1 MRLENI
7 ENLLSFRRNHDKII
21 KTREKDTARLCCWD
35 LQHHWKLEPRSHR
48 DSPFVSIFSIWSIL
62 DSFKIFKHCQ
72 DIATILAQWLLDP
85 SRKFTEST
93 EKYLWRASWGYWLSS
108 NCCCKCTLN
117 SSKQT
122 IAQAA
127 SIVFDD
133 NDLIFST
140 NLGGSAP
147 AKESILGHTP
157 RIYSRTVGQI
167 IPITPV
173 FFKIF

>member
-72 DIATILAQWLLDP
+72 DIATIP
-85 SRKFTEST
+85 CTMTVGSFPKIHRKYRKVPLEGQ
-93 EKYLWRASWGYWLSS
+93 LRLLSS

>member
-1 MRLENI
+1 MIKSLKPERRIRRDSAVEICSTIGNWNLDPTGIPRLSPYSPFDPFLIASKSSN
-7 ENLLSFRRNHDKII
+7 
-21 KTREKDTARLCCWD
+21 TARIL
-35 LQHHWKLEPRSHR
+35 PR
-48 DSPFVSIFSIWSIL
+48 F
-62 DSFKIFKHCQ
+62 
-72 DIATILAQWLLDP
+72 LAQWLLDP